1 VYIAPAQLFSP
12 ATDDSRVHGQVVVDD
27 GRAPRQLDSPSLW
40 GELTTLSHGQSLAGS
55 TADITMPPL
64 CVLR

>member
-27 GRAPRQLDSPSLW
+27 GRAMRAPRQLDTSSLW
-40 GELTTLSHGQSLAGS
+40 GELTTLSHGQSLAGA
-55 TADITMPPL
+55 TA
-64 CVLR
+64 